1 MSAMDPQRDTA
12 GSQGEGGYESIK
24 IEKNSKGKNY
34 SFRII
39 REDGETW
46 KELLRRAR
54 EVDAELEATYGGVNG

>member
-12 GSQGEGGYESIK
+12 GSQGEGVESVK
-24 IEKNSKGKNY
+24 VEKNTKGKNY